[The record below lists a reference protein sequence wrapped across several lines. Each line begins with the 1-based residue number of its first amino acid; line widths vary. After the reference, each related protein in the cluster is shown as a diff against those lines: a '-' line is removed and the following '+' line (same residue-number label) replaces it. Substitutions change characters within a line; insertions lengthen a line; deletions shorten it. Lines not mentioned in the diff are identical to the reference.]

1 MNSLKDSVEKHFSKV
16 INQMEAGLPDVPDDE
31 IVGEDWIEGGDT
43 WTCPTCINVNKND
56 QLVCTICKTKKVEL
70 KKLVK

>member
-1 MNSLKDSVEKHFSKV
+1 
-16 INQMEAGLPDVPDDE
+16 MEAGLPDVPDDE